1 MPPDTSVPNGAL
13 RQLRLAG
20 IVAAVIVII
29 IVVAG
34 LSLRASDNEQLRNWT
49 EEQAI
54 PSVVI
59 IKPGKQG
66 DTPTLDLPGR
76 LEAYSRASLYA
87 RVSGYLKSWKVDI
100 GTPVKAGQ
108 LLAEIEAP
116 DLDQQLLQ
124 GKADLA
130 SARAN
135 ASLAEITAARW
146 QLLVKQN
153 YVSKQAADEKTGDFM
168 AKQALANSAQAN
180 LDRLQA
186 LKNFTRIVAPFDGLV
201 TARGTDI
208 GALINVGS
216 GVGLEL
222 FEVSKTDTLRVYV
235 NVPQTY
241 VPSIPPGTKARI
253 TVPERPGKVYAA
265 AVAASAQAVNIASG
279 ATLMQILVDNAN
291 GELLPGAFANISFD
305 LPHNFEVLSIPA
317 SALMFDKAGL
327 RVATVGPDSRVIL
340 KAVTIMRDL
349 GKLIELS
356 SGLAADDR
364 VIETPPDG
372 IAEGDLVRI
381 ADTPKKA
388 GGAEGSSD
396 SSKGHY

>member
-59 IKPGKQG
+59 IKPAKQG

-186 LKNFTRIVAPFDGLV
+186 LENFTRIVAPFDGLV
-201 TARGTDI
+201 TARRTDI
-208 GALINVGS
+208 GALINAGS
-216 GVGLEL
+216 GVGQEL
-222 FEVSKTDTLRVYV
+222 FEVSRTDTLRVYV

-305 LPHNFEVLSIPA
+305 LPHNFEVLSVPA

-349 GKLIELS
+349 GKLIELG
-356 SGLAADDR
+356 SGLGPDDR

-381 ADTPKKA
+381 AETPKKA
-388 GGAEGSSD
+388 SGVEGSSE

>member
-59 IKPGKQG
+59 IKPGMQG

>member
-20 IVAAVIVII
+20 IVAAVIVLI

-34 LSLRASDNEQLRNWT
+34 LSLRASDNERLRNWT

-124 GKADLA
+124 GKGDLA

-168 AKQALANSAQAN
+168 AKQGLANSAQAN

-327 RVATVGPDSRVIL
+327 RVATVGPDSRVIP
-340 KAVTIMRDL
+340 KVVTIMRDL

-356 SGLAADDR
+356 SGLAPDDR

-388 GGAEGSSD
+388 GGAQGSSD

>member
-13 RQLRLAG
+13 RQLRRAG

-34 LSLRASDNEQLRNWT
+34 LSLRASDNERLRNWT
-49 EEQAI
+49 NEQTI

-59 IKPGKQG
+59 LKPGKHG
-66 DTPTLDLPGR
+66 GTPTLDLPGR

-135 ASLAEITAARW
+135 ASLAEVTAARW

-180 LDRLQA
+180 LDRLQE
-186 LKNFTRIVAPFDGLV
+186 LKNFTRIIAPFDGLV
-201 TARGTDI
+201 TARRTDI
-208 GALINVGS
+208 GALINGGS
-216 GVGLEL
+216 GVGQEL
-222 FEVSKTDTLRVYV
+222 FEVSRTDTLRVYV

-241 VPSIPPGTKARI
+241 VPSIPPGTNAKI
-253 TVPERPGKVYAA
+253 TVPEHPGKVYAA

-305 LPHNFEVLSIPA
+305 LPHNLEVLSVPA

-356 SGLAADDR
+356 SGLAPDDR

-372 IAEGDLVRI
+372 IAEGDLVRL
-381 ADTPKKA
+381 ADTPKKVN
-388 GGAEGSSD
+388 GVEGSSD